1 MKELFTAFRKSTVL
15 MIICIL
21 LIGAGLVDILWF
33 TLSGGL
39 LFASFVIF
47 CLSLVIVS
55 LNVTIRKI
63 LTDETVYSRM
73 KTTLKFK

>member
-55 LNVTIRKI
+55 LNLTIKDI
-63 LTDETVYSRM
+63 LTNYWKYDYW
-73 KTTLKFK
+73 KNKFKF

>member
-55 LNVTIRKI
+55 LNLTIKDI
-63 LTDETVYSRM
+63 LTNHWKYDYW
-73 KTTLKFK
+73 KNKFKF

>member
-55 LNVTIRKI
+55 LNITIRKI
-63 LTDETVYSRM
+63 LTDESFYNKM
-73 KTTLKFK
+73 KNNFKN

>member
-55 LNVTIRKI
+55 LNLTIKDI
-63 LTDETVYSRM
+63 LTNHWKYDYW
-73 KTTLKFK
+73 KNKFKL